1 MKNKKK
7 EVLTMEQLVS
17 NAKKVL
23 KGRITTSNTAA
34 FETALKKAVQVK
46 QRGSK

>member
-1 MKNKKK
+1 MKPNKNKHLSVEK
-7 EVLTMEQLVS
+7 LVS

-23 KGRITTSNTAA
+23 KGRLATTNTAA
-34 FETALKKAVQVK
+34 FDAVIKRAAQTK